1 LLLLLLLLLLPAQVV
16 QRLLKPA
23 SKIPTN
29 QWESFMANLS
39 AGDAKGCW

>member
-1 LLLLLLLLLLPAQVV
+1 VLLLLLPWQVV